1 MQVEVCVDSLEGA
14 AAAAAGGADRIE
26 VCSALAAGGLT
37 PSVGLLTGVAAA
49 SASAATRAG
58 RPAPGL
64 FVMLRHR
71 AGDFC
76 YDGPDLETM
85 VADVRGCLAACP
97 HVSGFVFGALT
108 PEGDVD
114 EPATRA
120 VVAAASPLPVTFH
133 RAIDWTRDAVLA
145 VEAAARCGCRTILSS
160 GQAASCADEKGLRT
174 LQAMVAAAGSRIE
187 IMAGGGLNA
196 GNAAEV
202 AQRTGVS
209 KVHLSGKRW
218 FAGRMRWRP
227 AVPPSMGSAQGDEF
241 GFNVADED
249 SVRRVVQ
256 ALRKATPK
264 L

>member
-160 GQAASCADEKGLRT
+160 GLVRKGGRR
-174 LQAMVAAAGSRIE
+174 AAAPSGSFLRGRE
-187 IMAGGGLNA
+187 RSPHPTGNGGSGRQPDRDY
-196 GNAAEV
+196 GRGRSERW
-202 AQRTGVS
+202 QRG
-209 KVHLSGKRW
+209 
-218 FAGRMRWRP
+218 
-227 AVPPSMGSAQGDEF
+227 
-241 GFNVADED
+241 
-249 SVRRVVQ
+249 
-256 ALRKATPK
+256 
-264 L
+264 